1 MNNINETILGVINS
15 SLERA
20 FTRRV
25 VRIDMDKNGNEIVTV
40 QNENGHLEHWLKKL
54 VDKDLLEDY
63 KGEVFN
69 KNRE

>member
-1 MNNINETILGVINS
+1 MNNINETILGVINT

-20 FTRRV
+20 FKRRV
-25 VRIDMDKNGNEIVTV
+25 IRIDMDKNGNEIVTV

-69 KNRE
+69 KDRK

>member
-1 MNNINETILGVINS
+1 MNNINETILGVINT

-20 FTRRV
+20 FKRRV
-25 VRIDMDKNGNEIVTV
+25 IRIDMDKNGNEVVTV

-54 VDKDLLEDY
+54 VDEDLLEDY

-69 KNRE
+69 KDRK